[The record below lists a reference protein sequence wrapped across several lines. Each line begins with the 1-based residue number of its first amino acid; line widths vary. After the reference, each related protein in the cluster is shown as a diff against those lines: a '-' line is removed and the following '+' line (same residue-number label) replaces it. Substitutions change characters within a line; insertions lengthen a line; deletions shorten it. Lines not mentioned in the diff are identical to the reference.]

1 MIAEQTRAESYIKTS
16 KVQRRLMVKAVLEKG
31 DYTSREIMKKLHFVD
46 GNQVKPRI
54 SELKAAG
61 IIEAVGKKFDPETE
75 RNVAVWH
82 LVENC

>member
-1 MIAEQTRAESYIKTS
+1 M
-16 KVQRRLMVKAVLEKG
+16 
-31 DYTSREIMKKLHFVD
+31 
-46 GNQVKPRI
+46 I

-61 IIEAVGKKFDPETE
+61 IIEAVGKKSDPETE